1 MMQTVQTVF
10 DFETAARESFVFPR
24 DERKSESLASFLFWF
39 QMKHVI
45 I

>member
-24 DERKSESLASFLFWF
+24 DEKEVWILG
-39 QMKHVI
+39 I
-45 I
+45 ISVLISNETRHN